1 MWRRQLTRKIS
12 LGKILFLFF
21 KIVQPSLEAIEVTKM
36 MPQAEILFF
45 FFFTNGG
52 NEAEKGAE
60 KDQWFKQIDF

>member
-36 MPQAEILFF
+36 MPQTEILFF
-45 FFFTNGG
+45 FPNGG

>member
-21 KIVQPSLEAIEVTKM
+21 KIVQPSLEAIEVTKV
-36 MPQAEILFF
+36 MPQTEILFF
-45 FFFTNGG
+45 FFPNGG